1 MGEFK
6 FENKNIIIL
15 SPEKWGKNHISKHH
29 YAKELAKNNK
39 VWFVESC
46 GEKNLKESI
55 VILNSEIQNLTTIKY
70 KQTIKG
76 RRFLP
81 NIFVSFLEKN
91 IVKRILKKI
100 DVEIDVVW
108 SFDQFRFLNLKLFN
122 AKIKIFHPVDITNS
136 PSSQKSMIANSAD
149 IIFHVSDYIVEDII
163 TKKPI
168 HFIQHG
174 LSEDFI
180 NPAIIDKPNYILENK
195 INVGYVGNLLNH
207 YIDWDVLLKTVEQN
221 TDSNFIFIGPYQNSN
236 LGSSSIYSKNISILK
251 GKKNTHLLG
260 ELPSKEIAGLLN
272 HFDLLWL
279 CYDNNKYKKQ
289 ASNSHKI
296 IEYLSSGKPV
306 ISSKINI
313 IKFMKNIVIYPNDK
327 HDFLEKFKDVIS
339 NINYYNSLQITEER
353 ISFALANTY
362 KNNLMKIE
370 RLINSECIK

>member
-1 MGEFK
+1 MKEFK

-55 VILNSEIQNLTTIKY
+55 VILNSEIQNLTIIKY

-81 NIFVSFLEKN
+81 NIFVSFLEKS

-108 SFDQFRFLNLKLFN
+108 SFDQFRFLNLKQFD

-136 PSSQKSMIANSAD
+136 PSSQKSMIANSSD

-168 HFIQHG
+168 YFIQHG
-174 LSEDFI
+174 LSEEFI
-180 NPAIIDKPNYILENK
+180 NPKKINKPSYIIENK
-195 INVGYVGNLLNH
+195 INVGYVGNLINSFV
-207 YIDWDVLLKTVEQN
+207 DWENLIKTVKEN
-221 TDSNFIFIGPYQNSN
+221 DDINFVFIGPIHKSN
-236 LGSSSIYSKNISILK
+236 ISGKSKNQEKINELKALKNVTLTGEIESKRLAGIL
-251 GKKNTHLLG
+251 GY
-260 ELPSKEIAGLLN
+260 
-272 HFDLLWL
+272 FDMFWL
-279 CYDNNKYKKQ
+279 CYDSFLFKKQ
-289 ASNSHKI
+289 VSNSHKI
-296 IEYLSSGKPV
+296 IEYLSTGKPIV
-306 ISSKINI
+306 SNKIKMYENPELLIQVKSNTEISKIIRKISGNLSAYNVED
-313 IKFMKNIVIYPNDK
+313 KKKNRIEYAHIY
-327 HDFLEKFKDVIS
+327 
-339 NINYYNSLQITEER
+339 
-353 ISFALANTY
+353 TY
-362 KNNLMKIE
+362 KKNLSTIAN
-370 RLINSECIK
+370 LLLNHV